1 MAQVMEDTKAPAKL
15 YRYRPF
21 LENEPNREIE
31 ALTESYLY
39 APTFAQMNDPM
50 EAFYELNGISD
61 MVIREFAK
69 GSEAGLI
76 RLQNQ
81 VKEISTNL
89 GLISFSTTNKDFPLW
104 AYYASGFSGMCL
116 EFDTAMLS
124 KGELKNEN
132 LTTVTYAE
140 TPLAPLGVIEFT
152 KEEII
157 RAVFN
162 RKPIDWQHEKEW
174 RYVTG
179 AFGKRYYPDLAL
191 TRIYLGPRM
200 PDDYKEQVCLAVKK
214 RPVEVLQATIKGYE
228 ITFHRIQ
235 EAPVME
241 TCDRIGQGMFKP
253 DDVLI
258 GQTRADVENFLRDS
272 YGSLLEY
279 CKKLRLDPNFEE
291 IINIYPSVNH
301 SDALCVQFSR
311 KLRSGQIIYDKVHF
325 NNKMTLLEI

>member
-1 MAQVMEDTKAPAKL
+1 MEDTKAPAKL

-21 LENEPNREIE
+21 LKNEPDREIE

-50 EAFYELNGISD
+50 EAFYELNGTSD
-61 MVIREFAK
+61 TVIREFVK

-132 LTTVTYAE
+132 LAPVTYAE
-140 TPLAPLGVIEFT
+140 TPLAPLGAIEFT
-152 KEEII
+152 KEETI

-162 RKPIDWQHEKEW
+162 RKRIDWAHEKEW

-179 AFGKRYYPDLAL
+179 AFGKRHYPDLAL
-191 TRIYLGPRM
+191 KRIYLGPRV
-200 PDDYKEQVCLAVKK
+200 PDGYNERICAAVKK
-214 RPVEVLQATIKGYE
+214 RPVEVLQGVIKGYDL
-228 ITFHRIQ
+228 TFHTIQ
-235 EAPVME
+235 EVPVVE
-241 TCDRIGQGMFKP
+241 TWDRIGQGLFKV
-253 DDVLI
+253 DEVL
-258 GQTRADVENFLRDS
+258 TDHTKADLERFLKNS
-272 YGSLLEY
+272 FSSLLEM
-279 CKKLRLDPNFEE
+279 CKSLQLDPNLEE
-291 IINIYPSVNH
+291 ITNISPSAKYKNTFFI
-301 SDALCVQFSR
+301 QISR
-311 KLRSGQIIYDKVHF
+311 KFRNDNCVFDKVYF
-325 NNKMTLLEI
+325 DNKVTLL